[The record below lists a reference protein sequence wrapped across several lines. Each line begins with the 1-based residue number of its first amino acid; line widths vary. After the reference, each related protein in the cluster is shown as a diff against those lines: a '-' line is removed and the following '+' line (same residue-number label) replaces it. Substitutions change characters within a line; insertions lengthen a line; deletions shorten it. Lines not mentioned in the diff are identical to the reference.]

1 MIDDETAARDL
12 ADALRQLVN
21 APLPATLALEE
32 PFWIAARNARATL
45 SNYADVTGIDG
56 EQDQ

>member
-1 MIDDETAARDL
+1 MTDGKTAARDL

-21 APLPATLALEE
+21 APLPATLATEE

-45 SNYADVTGIDG
+45 SVHAESTGIDG